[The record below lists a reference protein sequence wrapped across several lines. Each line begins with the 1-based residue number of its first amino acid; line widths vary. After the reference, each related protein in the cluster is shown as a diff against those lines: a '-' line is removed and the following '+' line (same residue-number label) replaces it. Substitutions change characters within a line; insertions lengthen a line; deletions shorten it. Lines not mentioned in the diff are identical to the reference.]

1 MGHGQQPN
9 ILVVDSD
16 EGSTVELKSMLV
28 DAGYSAGILT
38 EPERAVEELRTKRYQ
53 LVILDVSPG
62 NPAGIEALQAIRVF
76 DADLCVIA
84 TTGLASVEMAVET
97 MKHQAFHYLQKPLD
111 EEELTM
117 VLAEAVK
124 AKGLVINSDAH
135 VNQAVGRRLRKCRQS
150 QPLTLKQLA
159 NRTGKSVSLLSQI
172 ELGKSAASVST
183 LNDLSNAL
191 GVKMTFFFETV

>member
-117 VLAEAVK
+117 VLAEAVQ
-124 AKGLVINSDAH
+124 G
-135 VNQAVGRRLRKCRQS
+135 
-150 QPLTLKQLA
+150 
-159 NRTGKSVSLLSQI
+159 
-172 ELGKSAASVST
+172 
-183 LNDLSNAL
+183 
-191 GVKMTFFFETV
+191 

>member
-1 MGHGQQPN
+1 MRKGQQLN

-16 EGSTVELKSMLV
+16 EGSTAELKSMLFN
-28 DAGYSAGILT
+28 AGHAAGVLT
-38 EPERAVEELRTKRYQ
+38 EPQRAVEELRTNRYQ

-62 NPAGIEALQAIRVF
+62 NPDGIAALQAIRNF

-111 EEELTM
+111 EDELAM
-117 VLAEAVK
+117 VLAEAIK
-124 AKGLVINSDAH
+124 SKGLVLNSDVH
-135 VNQAVGRRLRKCRQS
+135 VNQAVGRRIRECRQS

-191 GVKMTFFFETV
+191 GVKMTYFFETV